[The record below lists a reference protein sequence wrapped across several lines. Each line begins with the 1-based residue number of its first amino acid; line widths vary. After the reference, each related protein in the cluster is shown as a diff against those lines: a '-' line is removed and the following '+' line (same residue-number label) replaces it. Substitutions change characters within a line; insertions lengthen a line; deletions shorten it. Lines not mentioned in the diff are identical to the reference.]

1 MTFFCP
7 LFFSICFSLSSL
19 HAVLTEL
26 LLQISPFFAVACF
39 SVKSVPSWPS
49 PVFISQKREAYIKM
63 IGAWWR
69 KNVIEKVH
77 AAAYSGRFTI
87 KVWLSVPPR
96 AHAVASACMLS
107 CCSNTAFMK

>member
-1 MTFFCP
+1 MTFFCALP
-7 LFFSICFSLSSL
+7 FFSFLLKSSCCFNSTST
-19 HAVLTEL
+19 A
-26 LLQISPFFAVACF
+26 ISPFFAVACF
-39 SVKSVPSWPS
+39 SVKSVSSWPS
-49 PVFISQKREAYIKM
+49 PVFISKKREAYIKM

>member
-1 MTFFCP
+1 
-7 LFFSICFSLSSL
+7 
-19 HAVLTEL
+19 
-26 LLQISPFFAVACF
+26 
-39 SVKSVPSWPS
+39 
-49 PVFISQKREAYIKM
+49 M

-87 KVWLSVPPR
+87 KVLLSVPPR